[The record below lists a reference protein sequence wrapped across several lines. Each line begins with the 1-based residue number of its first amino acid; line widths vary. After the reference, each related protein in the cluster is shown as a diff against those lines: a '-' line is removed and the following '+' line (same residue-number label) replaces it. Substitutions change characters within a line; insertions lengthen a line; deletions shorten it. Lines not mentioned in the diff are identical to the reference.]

1 MAKTRS
7 DIANT
12 AVRIFL
18 QEMGKE
24 YDRERDLEPFAKKHL
39 KGEVLEFFEGRCCFC
54 GVELTASRVYGDHL
68 IPTNKKDLG
77 LDAWGNIVPACN
89 PCNSEKHGSDWRDF
103 IIQRAGPDAAERHQR
118 MQEFL
123 NAYPYTPT
131 YELGSIVADLYDEAG
146 AVAMALIHE
155 KVVRTKETLQPT
167 T

>member
-1 MAKTRS
+1 MARSRS

-24 YDRERDLEPFAKKHL
+24 YDRERGLEPFAKKHL

-54 GVELTASRVYGDHL
+54 GVDLTPARVCGDHL
-68 IPTNKKDLG
+68 IPMNKKDLG
-77 LDAWGNIVPACN
+77 LDAWGNIVPACGS
-89 PCNSEKHGSDWRDF
+89 CNSKKHASDWRDF

-123 NAYPYTPT
+123 NLYPYAPA
-131 YELGSIVADLYDEAG
+131 YELGSIVADLYDESG

-155 KVVRTKETLQPT
+155 KVVRTRETLQPLD
-167 T
+167 